1 LYPQLEK
8 DIRDSYQSVGETMV
22 AGGVKDME
30 QYKYLL
36 GQAHALQLIDQEISN
51 LLNPKE
57 DKKNEQRDKTSSNS
71 GKKIPKTKLAL
82 EEKYQEENKKKIT
95 LVEVNLKD

>member
-1 LYPQLEK
+1 MSNHTLETFVPTLRK
-8 DIRDSYQSVGETMV
+8 KIRDSYQSIGETMV

-30 QYKYLL
+30 QYRYLL

-57 DKKNEQRDKTSSNS
+57 DKKDDTERDDTNVIRFKGS
-71 GKKIPKTKLAL
+71 P
-82 EEKYQEENKKKIT
+82 E
-95 LVEVNLKD
+95 D

>member
-1 LYPQLEK
+1 MADHSLETFIPTIRK
-8 DIRDSYQSVGETMV
+8 RIRDSYQSIGETMV

-30 QYKYLL
+30 QYRYLL

-57 DKKNEQRDKTSSNS
+57 EKNDTERDDSNVIKFRGEFEGS
-71 GKKIPKTKLAL
+71 T
-82 EEKYQEENKKKIT
+82 E
-95 LVEVNLKD
+95 D

>member
-1 LYPQLEK
+1 MSNHTLETFVPTLRK
-8 DIRDSYQSVGETMV
+8 KVRDSYQSIGETMV

-30 QYKYLL
+30 QYRYLL

-57 DKKNEQRDKTSSNS
+57 DKKDDTERDDTNVIRFKGS
-71 GKKIPKTKLAL
+71 P
-82 EEKYQEENKKKIT
+82 E
-95 LVEVNLKD
+95 D